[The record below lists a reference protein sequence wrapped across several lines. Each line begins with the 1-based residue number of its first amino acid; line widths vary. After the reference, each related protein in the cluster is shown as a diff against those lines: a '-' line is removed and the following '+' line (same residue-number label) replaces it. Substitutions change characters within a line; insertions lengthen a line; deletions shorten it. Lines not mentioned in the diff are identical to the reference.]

1 MQLQSKFILL
11 ERPDKK
17 NIVIFASGSGS
28 NAQRLL
34 EHFEHHPEIRVAA
47 LFSNNPKAYAL
58 KRAETFHVPALLFN
72 RDEFYTTT
80 KVLEQV
86 QQFSPDLI
94 VLAGFL
100 WLVPQNLLQAFPNR
114 IINIHP
120 ALLPRYGGKGMHGI
134 HVHTAVVQSGDKE
147 SGITIHRVNEEY
159 DKGEFVLQARCPVHP
174 TDKPEDVAA
183 RVLQLEHEHLPRIIE
198 QLIMQGSKAQPGTD

>member
-1 MQLQSKFILL
+1 M

-34 EHFEHHPEIRVAA
+34 EHFEHHPQIRVAA

-58 KRAETFHVPALLFN
+58 KRAETYHVPALLFS
-72 RDEFYTTT
+72 RDAFYGTDE
-80 KVLEQV
+80 VLEQV
-86 QQFSPDLI
+86 KSFNPDLI

-100 WLVPQNLLQAFPNR
+100 WLVPQKFLQAFPDS

-120 ALLPRYGGKGMHGI
+120 ALLPKYGGKGMHGI
-134 HVHTAVVQSGDKE
+134 NVHTAVVQAGDEK

-159 DKGEFVLQARCPVHP
+159 DKGEFILQEYCPVHP
-174 TDKPEDVAA
+174 DDTPEELAA
-183 RVLQLEHEHLPRIIE
+183 RVLALEHKYLPE
-198 QLIMQGSKAQPGTD
+198 VVENLLLQKDKL

>member
-1 MQLQSKFILL
+1 MEPKN
-11 ERPDKK
+11 KK

-58 KRAETFHVPALLFN
+58 QRAETYHVPAFLFS
-72 RDEFYTTT
+72 RDEFYNSN
-80 KVLEQV
+80 KVVEQV
-86 QQFSPDLI
+86 QQFKPDLV

-100 WLVPQNLLQAFPNR
+100 WLVPQNFLQAFPDS

-120 ALLPRYGGKGMHGI
+120 ALLPKYGGKGMHGLN
-134 HVHTAVVQSGDKE
+134 VHTAVVQAGDDK
-147 SGITIHRVNEEY
+147 SGITIHRINEEY
-159 DKGEFVLQARCPVHP
+159 DKGEFILQEHCPVYP
-174 TDKPEDVAA
+174 TDTPEELAA
-183 RVLQLEHEHLPRIIE
+183 RVLQLEHKFLPLVVE
-198 QLIMQGSKAQPGTD
+198 KLLLKKEEL

>member
-1 MQLQSKFILL
+1 M

-34 EHFEHHPEIRVAA
+34 EHFEHHPDIRVAA
-47 LFSNNPKAYAL
+47 LFSNNPNAYAL

-72 RDEFYTTT
+72 REEFYRSD
-80 KVLEQV
+80 KVLQQLEQ
-86 QQFSPDLI
+86 FKPDLI

-100 WLVPQNLLQAFPNR
+100 WLVPQSLLQAYPNK

-120 ALLPRYGGKGMHGI
+120 ALLPKYGGKGMHGI
-134 HVHTAVVQSGDKE
+134 NVHTAVLAAGEPE
-147 SGITIHRVNEEY
+147 SGITIHLINEEY
-159 DKGEFVLQARCPVHP
+159 DKGEFLLQERCPVL
-174 TDKPEDVAA
+174 PEDTPEALAA
-183 RVLQLEHEHLPRIIE
+183 RVLQLEHRCLPMVVE
-198 QLIMQGSKAQPGTD
+198 ELLLKQDQDQPQKQ

>member
-1 MQLQSKFILL
+1 MRFHDKCILL
-11 ERPDKK
+11 KRPDQK

-34 EHFEHHPEIRVAA
+34 EHFEHHPSIRVAA

-58 KRAETFHVPALLFN
+58 QRAETYRVPAFLFN
-72 RDEFYTTT
+72 REEFYHSD
-80 KVLEQV
+80 KVLEQIR
-86 QQFSPDLI
+86 QFEPDLI

-120 ALLPRYGGKGMHGI
+120 ALLPRYGGKGMHGR
-134 HVHTAVVQSGDKE
+134 HVHAAVVQAGEPE
-147 SGITIHRVNEEY
+147 SGITIHYINEEY
-159 DKGEFVLQARCPVHP
+159 DKGTFILQERCPVLP
-174 TDKPEDVAA
+174 GDTPEDLAA
-183 RVLQLEHEHLPRIIE
+183 RVLQLEHRHLPLVVE
-198 QLIMQGSKAQPGTD
+198 QLLLK

>member
-1 MQLQSKFILL
+1 M

-34 EHFEHHPEIRVAA
+34 EHFEHHPQIRVAA

-58 KRAETFHVPALLFN
+58 KRAETYHVPALLFS
-72 RDEFYTTT
+72 RDEFYNSD

-86 QQFSPDLI
+86 RSFNPDLI

-100 WLVPQNLLQAFPNR
+100 WLVPQNLLQAFPNK

-120 ALLPRYGGKGMHGI
+120 ALLPKYGGKGMHGLN
-134 HVHTAVVQSGDKE
+134 VHSAVVQSGDAQ

-159 DKGEFVLQARCPVHP
+159 DKGEFILQEYCPVHP
-174 TDKPEDVAA
+174 NDTPEELAA
-183 RVLQLEHEHLPRIIE
+183 RVLALEHKHLPEVVETILL
-198 QLIMQGSKAQPGTD
+198 QK

>member
-1 MQLQSKFILL
+1 MK
-11 ERPDKK
+11 PKNKK

-58 KRAETFHVPALLFN
+58 KRAETFHVPAFLFS
-72 RDEFYTTT
+72 RDEFYNTD
-80 KVLEQV
+80 KVLEQI
-86 QQFSPDLI
+86 QQFEPDLI

-100 WLVPQNLLQAFPNR
+100 WLVPQNLLRAFPNR

-120 ALLPRYGGKGMHGI
+120 ALLPKYGGKGMHGI
-134 HVHTAVVQSGDKE
+134 NVHAAVIQAQEPE
-147 SGITIHRVNEEY
+147 SGITIHYINEEY
-159 DKGEFVLQARCPVHP
+159 DKGEFILQERCPVQP
-174 TDKPEDVAA
+174 TDTPEELAA
-183 RVLQLEHEHLPRIIE
+183 RVLQLEHQHLPLIVE
-198 QLIMQGSKAQPGTD
+198 KLLLQESQL

>member
-1 MQLQSKFILL
+1 MQLQSQFILL
-11 ERPDKK
+11 EQADKK

-34 EHFEHHPEIRVAA
+34 EHFEHHPQIRVAA

-58 KRAETFHVPALLFN
+58 KRAETYHVPALLFS
-72 RDEFYTTT
+72 RDEFYNSD

-86 QQFSPDLI
+86 KQFKPDLI

-100 WLVPQNLLQAFPNR
+100 WLVPEKFLRTFPNQ

-120 ALLPRYGGKGMHGI
+120 ALLPKYGGKGMHGI
-134 HVHTAVVQSGDKE
+134 NVHTAVVQAGEAK

-159 DKGEFVLQARCPVHP
+159 DKGEFILQEYCPVLP
-174 TDKPEDVAA
+174 GDTPEELAA
-183 RVLQLEHEHLPRIIE
+183 RVLQLEHKHLPE
-198 QLIMQGSKAQPGTD
+198 VVEKLLLQ

>member
-1 MQLQSKFILL
+1 MEPKN
-11 ERPDKK
+11 KK

-34 EHFEHHPEIRVAA
+34 EHFEHHPQIRVAA

-58 KRAETFHVPALLFN
+58 KRAETFHVPAFLFS
-72 RDEFYTTT
+72 RDEFYNTD

-86 QQFSPDLI
+86 QAFKPDLI

-100 WLVPQNLLQAFPNR
+100 WLVPNNLLRAFPNR

-134 HVHTAVVQSGDKE
+134 NVHTAVIQAREPE
-147 SGITIHRVNEEY
+147 SGITIHYINEEY
-159 DKGEFVLQARCPVHP
+159 DKGEFILQERCPVQP
-174 TDKPEDVAA
+174 ADTPEELAA
-183 RVLQLEHEHLPRIIE
+183 RVLQLEHKHLPEVVEKLLLE
-198 QLIMQGSKAQPGTD
+198 QNQQQ

>member
-1 MQLQSKFILL
+1 M

-34 EHFEHHPEIRVAA
+34 EHFEHHPQIRVAA

-58 KRAETFHVPALLFN
+58 KRAETYHVPALLFS
-72 RDEFYTTT
+72 RDEFYGTD

-86 QQFSPDLI
+86 KSFNPDLI

-100 WLVPQNLLQAFPNR
+100 WLVPQKFLQAFPDS

-120 ALLPRYGGKGMHGI
+120 ALLPKYGGKGMHGI
-134 HVHTAVVQSGDKE
+134 NVHTAVVQAGDE
-147 SGITIHRVNEEY
+147 QSGITIHRVNEEY
-159 DKGEFVLQARCPVHP
+159 DKGEFILQEYCPVHP
-174 TDKPEDVAA
+174 DDTPEELAA
-183 RVLQLEHEHLPRIIE
+183 RVLQLEHKYLPE
-198 QLIMQGSKAQPGTD
+198 VVEKLLQKKEEL

>member
-1 MQLQSKFILL
+1 LKRS
-11 ERPDKK
+11 DKK

-34 EHFEHHPEIRVAA
+34 EHFENHPSIRVAA

-58 KRAETFHVPALLFN
+58 KRAETYHVPALLFS
-72 RDEFYTTT
+72 RDEFYNSA

-86 QQFSPDLI
+86 KQFNPDLI

-100 WLVPQNLLQAFPNR
+100 WLVPQSLLHAFPDK

-120 ALLPRYGGKGMHGI
+120 ALLPKYGGKGMHGL
-134 HVHTAVVQSGDKE
+134 HVHAAVLEAGEDQ
-147 SGITIHRVNEEY
+147 SGITIHRINEEY
-159 DKGEFVLQARCPVHP
+159 DKGEFILQECCPVYSED
-174 TDKPEDVAA
+174 TPEELAS
-183 RVLQLEHEHLPRIIE
+183 RVLQLEHKYLP
-198 QLIMQGSKAQPGTD
+198 LIVEKLLLDKDEL

>member
-1 MQLQSKFILL
+1 M
-11 ERPDKK
+11 EPTTKK

-34 EHFEHHPEIRVAA
+34 EHFEHHPAIRVAA

-58 KRAETFHVPALLFN
+58 KRAETFHVPALLFS
-72 RDEFYTTT
+72 RDEFYNSD

-86 QQFSPDLI
+86 KSFNPDLI

-100 WLVPQNLLQAFPNR
+100 WLVPQNLLHAFPDK

-120 ALLPRYGGKGMHGI
+120 ALLPKYGGKGMHGI
-134 HVHTAVVQSGDKE
+134 NVHTAVLQAGE
-147 SGITIHRVNEEY
+147 AQSGITIHRVNEEY
-159 DKGEFVLQARCPVHP
+159 DKGEFILQEFCPVHP
-174 TDKPEDVAA
+174 EDTPEELAA
-183 RVLQLEHEHLPRIIE
+183 RVLQLEHKYLPEIVE
-198 QLIMQGSKAQPGTD
+198 KLLLEKK

>member
-1 MQLQSKFILL
+1 MEPKN
-11 ERPDKK
+11 KK

-58 KRAETFHVPALLFN
+58 QRAETYHVPAFLFS
-72 RDEFYTTT
+72 RHEFYNSN
-80 KVLEQV
+80 KVVEQV
-86 QQFSPDLI
+86 QQFKPDLV

-100 WLVPQNLLQAFPNR
+100 WLVPQNFLQAFPDS

-120 ALLPRYGGKGMHGI
+120 ALLPKYGGKGMHGLN
-134 HVHTAVVQSGDKE
+134 VHTAVVQAGDDK
-147 SGITIHRVNEEY
+147 SGITIHRINEEY
-159 DKGEFVLQARCPVHP
+159 DKGEFILQEHCPVYP
-174 TDKPEDVAA
+174 TDTPEELAA
-183 RVLQLEHEHLPRIIE
+183 RVLQLEHKFLPLVVE
-198 QLIMQGSKAQPGTD
+198 KLLLKKEEL

>member
-1 MQLQSKFILL
+1 MK
-11 ERPDKK
+11 RADKK

-58 KRAETFHVPALLFN
+58 KRAETFHVPAFLFS
-72 RDEFYTTT
+72 RDEFYNSD

-86 QQFSPDLI
+86 KSFNPSLI

-100 WLVPQNLLQAFPNR
+100 WLVPQNLIHAFPNQ

-120 ALLPRYGGKGMHGI
+120 ALLPKYGGKGMHGI
-134 HVHTAVVQSGDKE
+134 HVHTAVVNAGETQ
-147 SGITIHRVNEEY
+147 SGITIHQVNEEY
-159 DKGEFVLQARCPVHP
+159 DKGEFILQEYCSVL
-174 TDKPEDVAA
+174 PEDTPEELAA
-183 RVLQLEHEHLPRIIE
+183 RVLQLEHKHLP
-198 QLIMQGSKAQPGTD
+198 LIVEKLLLEKNEL

>member
-1 MQLQSKFILL
+1 MEPK
-11 ERPDKK
+11 EKK

-58 KRAETFHVPALLFN
+58 KRAETFHVPAFLFT
-72 RDEFYTTT
+72 REEFYQTD

-86 QQFSPDLI
+86 QAFNPDLI

-100 WLVPQNLLQAFPNR
+100 WLVPQNLLRAFPNR

-120 ALLPRYGGKGMHGI
+120 ALLPRYGGKGMHGL
-134 HVHTAVVQSGDKE
+134 HVHSAVVQAQEPE
-147 SGITIHRVNEEY
+147 SGITIHYINEEY
-159 DKGEFVLQARCPVHP
+159 DKGEFILQERCPVLP
-174 TDKPEDVAA
+174 GDTAEALAA
-183 RVLQLEHEHLPRIIE
+183 RVLQLEHKHLPEVVERLLLP
-198 QLIMQGSKAQPGTD
+198 Q